1 MTLCYDDASKCN
13 QSKRI
18 LSGLD
23 NELERVKEDV
33 MTTVKQ
39 AHKTLQ
45 RLEEI
50 ALNPDPLSASDYI
63 RLCILR
69 LKNKKPNQV
78 GRNVLNTSRIY

>member
-18 LSGLD
+18 LSSLD

-50 ALNPDPLSASDYI
+50 ALNPDPLSESDYI
-63 RLCILR
+63 RLCIEAE
-69 LKNKKPNQV
+69 NKKPNQV
-78 GRNVLNTSRIY
+78 GRNILNTLRIY

>member
-1 MTLCYDDASKCN
+1 MCYDDTSKCN

-23 NELERVKEDV
+23 NELERVEDV
-33 MTTVKQ
+33 MATVKQ

-50 ALNPDPLSASDYI
+50 ALNPDPLSESDYI
-63 RLCILR
+63 RL
-69 LKNKKPNQV
+69 
-78 GRNVLNTSRIY
+78 